1 MCAAWITAGSTS
13 TYFSY
18 LKSIPVVQASEL
30 TWITM
35 KINKPKMVEVLILN
49 AKILLYW
56 QDIKKAYLPLRLTL
70 YLTILKK
77 VIWILLTHN
86 HPLLMP
92 QLSTKSNESQLDSFL
107 HDLIHKHRHQTRL
120 SPLWWEFW
128 YHTIMETKYLIYK
141 NNNVVSFYEVNFY
154 TQIVV

>member
-1 MCAAWITAGSTS
+1 MNYCRFNLNILLLSQIHSCSAGFRTDMD
-13 TYFSY
+13 YN
-18 LKSIPVVQASEL
+18 E
-30 TWITM
+30 
-35 KINKPKMVEVLILN
+35 NKQTKNGRGLILN

-107 HDLIHKHRHQTRL
+107 HDLIHKHGHQTRL